1 MLFPGIGACISQ
13 TLLCAKAI
21 GVKGPVFWRR
31 RAPLALGPPLELTMA
46 DSQLLMLLLSVICYC

>member
-21 GVKGPVFWRR
+21 GVKGPVF
-31 RAPLALGPPLELTMA
+31 LEAACPIGTWSA
-46 DSQLLMLLLSVICYC
+46 TGINDG